1 MLSGTVWPAHPRPL
15 PGEALSSWF
24 IRCAHAN
31 GMKAQTFAVRN
42 FGHQRQLWNRDIDR
56 FAPDWLLQ
64 TMSEHT
70 GTPLAQVKKMTA
82 LLFEGRLFQ
91 TKNPSGQ
98 LRWWLP
104 LNMYH
109 RTYRNF
115 GIQYCPQCLA
125 EDAIPYFRLGWR
137 LAFYT
142 FCPKHQIM
150 LHDRCHHCQLPVA
163 FHRVELGKANL
174 FDAGDLNHCWSC
186 NSLLS
191 DAPKVSVNKWHKRP
205 FTQWETLL
213 KIVDRQFRDCGPF
226 NKARLILWHQM
237 CRLIVSENLAPDLQR
252 YICNVVKQ
260 PVLELVKNRKAFE
273 QRDISDRHYVLGLAA
288 WISDACAERKL
299 RTAIQK
305 RKLPSNQVYRDL
317 ERDEKISLQ
326 LFWSLPASKRGG
338 KSL

>member
-15 PGEALSSWF
+15 PSEALSSWF

-64 TMSEHT
+64 TMSERT
-70 GTPLAQVKKMTA
+70 GTPLVQVKKMTA
-82 LLFEGRLFQ
+82 LLFGGRLFQ
-91 TKNPSGQ
+91 SKNLSGQ

-150 LHDRCHHCQLPVA
+150 LHDRCHHCQQPVA
-163 FHRVELGKANL
+163 FHRVGCAQHPIPGKNA
-174 FDAGDLNHCWSC
+174 HPQM
-186 NSLLS
+186 LS
-191 DAPKVSVNKWHKRP
+191 P
-205 FTQWETLL
+205 QWETHVSLGVYASAPTSVL
-213 KIVDRQFRDCGPF
+213 
-226 NKARLILWHQM
+226 M
-237 CRLIVSENLAPDLQR
+237 CCS
-252 YICNVVKQ
+252 
-260 PVLELVKNRKAFE
+260 
-273 QRDISDRHYVLGLAA
+273 
-288 WISDACAERKL
+288 
-299 RTAIQK
+299 
-305 RKLPSNQVYRDL
+305 
-317 ERDEKISLQ
+317 
-326 LFWSLPASKRGG
+326 
-338 KSL
+338 